1 MKIFTLLMSGL
12 CVAAGGAAQAS
23 SVKHFTPTAM
33 HHDSAKTV
41 GKSGKQVKKSVMMRA
56 EDAGE
61 AIWCPVTQKISSWER
76 NGWALD
82 QVYTTSYTSAG
93 QPAVDLITEG
103 KSVIR
108 ETNTYDVN
116 GMLSKKLSEVSENGG
131 VDFVNSRL
139 QERIYDEV
147 LTSVIVD
154 HKDFLWIGSQWEV
167 SGNNY
172 IRKITRDADGNITDV
187 EIAPMF
193 LGEYDPT
200 QRLHIVYGADGKA
213 ETLTQSMLEYD
224 YSSKEYVWA
233 VSHTISDI
241 VWERTNGQ
249 IVDIADIYSAD
260 NRILS
265 AKMVSKTDDVDIKA
279 EYDDSQRSYAVTMT
293 GTVQNYEGTTWVQEF
308 TDIADNGSHKFVETF
323 IMEEDGEQIM
333 ERYTDMA
340 IYDSYG
346 YATLMETVFTD
357 GEVEEVMAREIGEIT
372 YDETYGYPLVLIT
385 KGMEFDED
393 TDEPYMANLMKIE
406 FSDYVDALAGI
417 EDIAADGIASEPEY
431 FNIQGVRVPQHSL
444 TPGIYVRRAG
454 SETVKVVIR

>member
-1 MKIFTLLMSGL
+1 
-12 CVAAGGAAQAS
+12 
-23 SVKHFTPTAM
+23 
-33 HHDSAKTV
+33 
-41 GKSGKQVKKSVMMRA
+41 
-56 EDAGE
+56 
-61 AIWCPVTQKISSWER
+61 
-76 NGWALD
+76 
-82 QVYTTSYTSAG
+82 
-93 QPAVDLITEG
+93 
-103 KSVIR
+103 
-108 ETNTYDVN
+108 
-116 GMLSKKLSEVSENGG
+116 MLSKKLSEVSENGG

-241 VWERTNGQ
+241 VLERTNGQ

-308 TDIADNGSHKFVETF
+308 TDIDDNGSHKFV
-323 IMEEDGEQIM
+323 
-333 ERYTDMA
+333 
-340 IYDSYG
+340 
-346 YATLMETVFTD
+346 
-357 GEVEEVMAREIGEIT
+357 
-372 YDETYGYPLVLIT
+372 
-385 KGMEFDED
+385 
-393 TDEPYMANLMKIE
+393 
-406 FSDYVDALAGI
+406 
-417 EDIAADGIASEPEY
+417 
-431 FNIQGVRVPQHSL
+431 
-444 TPGIYVRRAG
+444 
-454 SETVKVVIR
+454 